1 MDSETLLQQ
10 FDEILSDKRLP
21 IQIHSEGMTSL
32 LFHPDEAYFA
42 LAFRFGFY
50 TQSPP
55 PNTTPEY
62 LFCERILKHVSR
74 SFALVIQ
81 LLPDGLRISICLFY
95 LILRALDTIEDDMV
109 AFKGKRSTK
118 AKMLRSFWK
127 SLAKPS
133 WTLKGVGEGE
143 ERQLLEAFTNVLTVF
158 HTLSKKDKEILTDIC
173 KQMGSGMAEF
183 LDKDI
188 RFGTANLSEYNL
200 YCHYVAGLVGQ
211 GLTRLFVAHGV
222 EDPSLLSLM
231 KEANEMGVF
240 LQKTNILRDYLEDLQ
255 EGRTFWPR
263 DVVTKYAPSLLALR
277 LGDKEKSLECLNELV
292 VDAYSHIPAVL
303 RYLESIKNPQVF
315 KFCAI
320 PQVMAIATLERLV
333 NNPDVFTGVVKIRKG
348 LMLSLFQYTSGIE
361 EVKGIFSTYSD
372 AILSNLP
379 VHHTAH
385 AKALPLVYQVQGQCV
400 DGIQPSK
407 PWPSLV
413 SLLFSVAVLVYGYF
427 QTGNRHWM
435 DLLLLLTMTVFLAF
449 KKLTWMSSTLLSK
462 TTTTSSGTSPPSDS
476 HSRLHG
482 TRKV

>member
-1 MDSETLLQQ
+1 MESETLLQR
-10 FDEILSDKRLP
+10 FDEILSNKRLP
-21 IQIHSEGMTSL
+21 IQIHSEGMTSFL
-32 LFHPDEAYFA
+32 YHPDEAYFA

-50 TQSPP
+50 TQTPP
-55 PNTTPEY
+55 PNPTPEY
-62 LFCERILKHVSR
+62 RFCESILKHVSR

-81 LLPDGLRISICLFY
+81 LLPDSLRVSICLFY
-95 LILRALDTIEDDMV
+95 LILRALDTIEDDML
-109 AFKGKRSTK
+109 AFKGKTK
-118 AKMLRSFWK
+118 AKEKLLQTFWK
-127 SLAKPS
+127 VLAKPS
-133 WTLKGVGEGE
+133 WSLKGVGEGE
-143 ERQLLEAFTNVLTVF
+143 EKRLLEEFPKVLTVF
-158 HTLSKKDKEILTDIC
+158 HTLSKEDKEILTDIC
-173 KQMGSGMAEF
+173 RQMGAGMAEF
-183 LDKDI
+183 LKKDI

-200 YCHYVAGLVGQ
+200 YCHYVAGLVGH
-211 GLTRLFVAHGV
+211 GLTRLFVAHGI

-240 LQKTNILRDYLEDLQ
+240 LQKVNIIRDYLEDLQ

-263 DVVTKYAPSLLALR
+263 DIVTKYAPSLLALR

-292 VDAYSHIPAVL
+292 VDAYSHVPAVL
-303 RYLESIKNPQVF
+303 HYLDSIKNPQVF

-348 LMLSLFQYTSGIE
+348 LMLSLFQYTSGSE

-379 VHHTAH
+379 VHHAAH
-385 AKALPLVYQVQGQCV
+385 AKALPLVYQVQGHCV

-435 DLLLLLTMTVFLAF
+435 DLLLLVTMTVFLVF
-449 KKLTWMSSTLLSK
+449 KKLTWISSQLLSK
-462 TTTTSSGTSPPSDS
+462 TKSTSSEP
-476 HSRLHG
+476 SRLYPHPLHG
-482 TRKV
+482 IQRA